1 MKVIPFSQ
9 KPTPNN
15 KTRIVFISDTHLC
28 HSSLTIPPCHI
39 LVHCGDIAFRGSLL
53 SDDESINIYKSF
65 NQWIQKAAPDAH
77 KIVIAGNHDSYLEK
91 IGTEKAQELLFNCVY
106 LNNSSFT
113 AHGIHFF
120 GSPVSQETS
129 KKSKA
134 FQSNEHISSF
144 LASLPTTVDIL
155 VTHSNNI
162 ISDHRMKQ
170 LNTKIHAWGHF
181 HNMYG
186 VQNCSKNF
194 ISLCACV
201 LNKNKPIIIDYD
213 A

>member
-1 MKVIPFSQ
+1 MKVVPFSQ
-9 KPTPNN
+9 QPLPNN
-15 KTRIVFISDTHLC
+15 KIRIVFISDTHLC

-39 LVHCGDIAFRGSLL
+39 LVHCGDISFRGASA
-53 SDDESINIYKSF
+53 SDLESINIYKSF
-65 NQWIQKAAPDAH
+65 NLWIQKAAPNAH
-77 KIVIAGNHDSYLEK
+77 KIVIAGNHDAYLDK

-129 KKSKA
+129 RRNKA
-134 FQSNEHISSF
+134 FQGDKFINTF
-144 LASLPTTVDIL
+144 LSSLPPKVDIL

-170 LNTKIHAWGHF
+170 LNAKIHAWGHF
-181 HNMYG
+181 HNLYG
-186 VQNCSKNF
+186 VKHCSNQF

-201 LNKNKPIIIDYD
+201 LNKRKPIIIDYD
-213 A
+213 L